1 MKTFATIL
9 AAGIVACLLIITIAN
24 LDGISH
30 GLSVAGQ
37 MFLDWLRLVLY
48 IGLAVALAVA
58 GVVLWI
64 VYDKRN
70 QRSLR
75 QQDGSFPLKELRARG
90 MTVIVDPNKMI
101 GSGGVFHEDIG
112 WREFDAAAGWDRAT
126 IVAQAVQVTRT
137 AQALSPGDEAISS
150 NNGSM
155 YRPGAAVRADAL
167 RMPKTIDQQ
176 PRPATPELPRL
187 PGPVPTFQDAVN
199 AAQGDKLVLGHNGGK
214 LCTLD
219 LDSAVHA
226 AILGATGTGKTASV
240 GMMAVLQAMRNG
252 YHVIILDPKGGMDWR
267 PFNGPAE
274 WHATD
279 YENYPD
285 QIARVH
291 AEHERRM
298 AIAQRANR
306 PSVRGIS
313 RDVPPVLVVIEEI
326 GGLREQM
333 KLAGMTNELKRSDL
347 LLDQLLRLSRAS
359 DIHLLLIDQYPEHWS
374 GQMMANTKAKI
385 LFKLAEGNKVGD
397 YDVIKLPERGAFR
410 YNREEFATWH
420 VAPLA
425 PKLLSAAPPA
435 SHLILDA
442 VPVVEADED
451 RSLDRSLEGS
461 FAVRSPVRPEV
472 DTPTPT
478 PTNAPND
485 DTRLAIWAYLDEHPE
500 ASQADVRRALNTSKA
515 YTNLCWHEW
524 RNARHE
530 VHATVP
536 DAIHGQRQVVDLS
549 NPAHAAEIERIRE
562 EIARGRV
569 SIK

>member
-1 MKTFATIL
+1 MKTFVSIL
-9 AAGIVACLLIITIAN
+9 ATGIVACLLIITTAN
-24 LDGISH
+24 LDGISN
-30 GLSVAGQ
+30 GLLVAGQ

-48 IGLAVALAVA
+48 IALAIAMAVA
-58 GVVLWI
+58 GVVLWL
-64 VYDKRN
+64 VFDKRKD
-70 QRSLR
+70 RRLR
-75 QQDGSFPLKELRARG
+75 QSDGSFRLQEFRRNG

-101 GSGGVFHEDIG
+101 GSGGVFHQEIG
-112 WREFDAAAGWDRAT
+112 WREFEAAAGWDRAT

-137 AQALSPGDEAISS
+137 AEALAPGDDAISS

-155 YRPGAAVRADAL
+155 YRPGGAVRGDAL
-167 RMPKTIDQQ
+167 RLPKTIDQQ
-176 PRPATPELPRL
+176 DRPATPNLPRL
-187 PGPVPTFQDAVN
+187 TGPAPTFQDAVN
-199 AAQGDKLVLGHNGGK
+199 TAQGDKLVLGHNSSK

-219 LDSAVHA
+219 LDSAVHVA
-226 AILGATGTGKTASV
+226 VLGATGTGKTASV

-267 PFNGPAE
+267 PFNGAAE

-285 QIARVH
+285 QIARIH

-298 AIAQRANR
+298 GIAQRANR
-306 PSVRGIS
+306 PSVRGIQ
-313 RDVPPVLVVIEEI
+313 DVPPVLVVIEEI
-326 GGLREQM
+326 GGLRNDM

-359 DIHLLLIDQYPEHWS
+359 DMHLLLIDQYPEHWS

-425 PKLLSAAPPA
+425 PKLLAAAPPA
-435 SHLILDA
+435 SRLILDA
-442 VPVVEADED
+442 VPVVKVDD
-451 RSLDRSLEGS
+451 QRSLDRSLEGS

-472 DTPTPT
+472 DTHPHQVANA
-478 PTNAPND
+478 TND
-485 DTRLAIWAYLDEHPE
+485 EVRLAIWAYLDEHPE
-500 ASQADVRRALNTSKA
+500 ASQAEIRRELSTSKGH
-515 YTNLCWHEW
+515 TNLCWHEW

-549 NPAHAAEIERIRE
+549 NPAHAAEIDRIRE
-562 EIARGRV
+562 EIARGHV
-569 SIK
+569 QVK